1 LSFFPA
7 EFSMHIDRAGQA
19 CFAGLAAAAFLALAL
34 LLFGGRRVFAMRP
47 STPAAD
53 SRIFLLSSG
62 HYSVKT
68 WPADP
73 RLALGRCANIT
84 STSQMK
90 LLHVLVILPRSFSA
104 IQHPTHAC
112 A

>member
-1 LSFFPA
+1 
-7 EFSMHIDRAGQA
+7 MHIDWAGQA
-19 CFAGLAAAAFLALAL
+19 CFAGFAATAFLALAV

-73 RLALGRCANIT
+73 RLAPWTLRKHHIDKPNEISSRPCHSFQEFFGYSSIQRMHAHE
-84 STSQMK
+84 SQY
-90 LLHVLVILPRSFSA
+90 
-104 IQHPTHAC
+104 QETD
-112 A
+112 